1 MLRGMDSAQLHRI
14 AADAMRSRGLLPEF
28 SPQVMREAKALTGR
42 APDRAG
48 DIRDLRRMAWF
59 SIDNDDTQDLDQLT
73 VAEPLAGGSTR
84 LRVAIAD
91 VDARVPAEGAI
102 DGHAATNT
110 TSVYTAAGVFPML
123 PEILSNDLTSLH
135 EGRERLAMVV
145 EMDIAPDGTVA
156 ATQIHRACVQNH
168 AKLAYDAV
176 GAWLEGRAEA
186 PPRVAQVDELA
197 RQLRLHD
204 ALTLRLRQWRQRRG
218 ALNVRTSQARPVFDG
233 RELVDLRPDL
243 GNRAKDLIADV
254 MIAANSATAR
264 FLAERRFPSLR
275 RFLQSPRRWERIVAL
290 AASHGGELPATPDA
304 QALDRFLG
312 TRRAADP
319 RGFADL
325 SLAVVKLLG
334 SGEYIAQPPEDTAR
348 NHFGLAVN
356 DYAHSTAPN
365 RRFPDLVT
373 QRLLKAAVAGD
384 APPYAL
390 EALGDIA
397 RHCTMQEDN
406 ANRVE
411 RQVLKA
417 AAAFLLHGRIG
428 EVFDAVVTGT
438 PAKGTFARI
447 EHPMVE
453 GRVVRGHEGL
463 DVGDAVRLRL
473 VAVDATQGFIDFER
487 A

>member
-1 MLRGMDSAQLHRI
+1 MDAAQLDRI
-14 AADAMRSRGLLPEF
+14 AADAMRARGLLPEF
-28 SPQVMREAKALTGR
+28 SAQVMREAQAQR
-42 APDRAG
+42 RSAPDATG
-48 DIRDLRRMAWF
+48 DIRDLRRLTWF

-73 VAEPLAGGSTR
+73 VAEPLAGGAAR
-84 LRVAIAD
+84 LLVAIAD
-91 VDARVPAEGAI
+91 VDARVPAGSAI

-110 TSVYTAAGVFPML
+110 TSVYTAARVFPML
-123 PEILSNDLTSLH
+123 PEILSTDLTSLH
-135 EGRERLAMVV
+135 EERERLAVVV
-145 EMDIAPDGTVA
+145 EMEIAPDGTVVG
-156 ATQIHRACVQNH
+156 TQLYRACVVNR
-168 AKLAYDAV
+168 AKLTYDAV
-176 GAWLEGRAEA
+176 GAWLEGEA
-186 PPRVAQVDELA
+186 AVPPRVAKTPGLEH
-197 RQLRLHD
+197 QLRLHD
-204 ALTLRLRQWRQRRG
+204 VLTRHLRQWRQRRG

-233 RELVDLRPDL
+233 GALVDLRADL
-243 GNRAKDLIADV
+243 DNRAKDLIADV

-290 AASHGGELPATPDA
+290 AASHGAELPAAPDA
-304 QALDRFLG
+304 PALDRFLG
-312 TRRAADP
+312 ERRAADP

-334 SGEYIAQPPEDTAR
+334 SGEYTAQPPDDQPQG
-348 NHFGLAVN
+348 HFGLAVN

-384 APPYAL
+384 APPYSL

-397 RHCTMQEDN
+397 RHCTLQEDN

-428 EVFDAVVTGT
+428 EVFDAIVTGT

-447 EHPMVE
+447 AHPMVE
-453 GRVVRGHEGL
+453 GRVVRGHQGL

-473 VAVDATQGFIDFER
+473 VAVDAAQGFIDFER